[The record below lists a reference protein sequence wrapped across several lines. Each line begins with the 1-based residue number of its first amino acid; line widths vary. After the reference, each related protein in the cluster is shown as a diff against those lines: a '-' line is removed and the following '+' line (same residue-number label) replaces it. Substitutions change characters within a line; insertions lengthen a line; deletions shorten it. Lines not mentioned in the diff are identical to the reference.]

1 VPDPDA
7 SVRPPW
13 RWRPSPIGPC
23 GQRRSGAPD
32 RGFHDGW
39 LPSLR
44 WPTPRRSSLIRF
56 FSRLICSSSAPD
68 CRTQQDH
75 PPAVPLP
82 WLGQGIIHRES
93 LMPCTHAGVVCTR
106 RRAYGLLPSEGC
118 YLLVLIEMAHH
129 AIPTPVMLMLTR
141 SIMPSSSQ
149 GSDDRQRAVAVQT
162 RLIRATG
169 YYQPCRA
176 AYRGLSRSNWQP
188 ELREALWAQLNS
200 HFTSQQHR
208 EPKKLLSD
216 RWGLVAS
223 SRPVAGTHRDW
234 TAARTE
240 RIANMCRDRAPHIRG
255 ARDLSRRGLGQLLCR
270 APHPALKLM
279 TGAPRY

>member
-1 VPDPDA
+1 M
-7 SVRPPW
+7 
-13 RWRPSPIGPC
+13 
-23 GQRRSGAPD
+23 
-32 RGFHDGW
+32 
-39 LPSLR
+39 L
-44 WPTPRRSSLIRF
+44 
-56 FSRLICSSSAPD
+56 D

-106 RRAYGLLPSEGC
+106 RRAYGMLPSEGC

-129 AIPTPVMLMLTR
+129 AIPIPVMLMLTH

-188 ELREALWAQLNS
+188 ELREALWAQPSLACLVGYKAKK
-200 HFTSQQHR
+200 FCVVPVTSN
-208 EPKKLLSD
+208 L
-216 RWGLVAS
+216 W
-223 SRPVAGTHRDW
+223 THVWSIKYR
-234 TAARTE
+234 
-240 RIANMCRDRAPHIRG
+240 
-255 ARDLSRRGLGQLLCR
+255 
-270 APHPALKLM
+270 
-279 TGAPRY
+279 